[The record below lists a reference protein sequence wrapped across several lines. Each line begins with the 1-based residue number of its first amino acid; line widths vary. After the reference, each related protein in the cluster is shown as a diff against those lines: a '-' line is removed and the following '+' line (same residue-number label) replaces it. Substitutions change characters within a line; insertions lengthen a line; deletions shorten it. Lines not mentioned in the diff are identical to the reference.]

1 MYSGKQNDQRGR
13 QECIL
18 GGNSLTDEKGDG
30 TIEDMV
36 KVRIVRVHGRGSRR
50 RFYIPKDI
58 INELGLVPGDKLLC
72 REIGN
77 GAISIEKEAGELVKL
92 GYTGK
97 VFYLS
102 IPLNPRMSK
111 KCRVRLATAGKK
123 LVARFI

>member
-1 MYSGKQNDQRGR
+1 MYSGNQNDQRGR
-13 QECIL
+13 QECIRE
-18 GGNSLTDEKGDG
+18 GNSLTDEKGDG

-36 KVRIVRVHGRGSRR
+36 KVRIVRVHGRGS

-102 IPLNPRMSK
+102 IPLSPKMAK
-111 KCRVRLATAGKK
+111 KCRVRLATAGEK